1 MTVRKPPPSRRPQ
14 KRRGRA
20 VIWATAVLVVAI
32 VAVSLATGAFTT
44 STTGLNTPPP
54 QAQVKPS
61 PPPPFVPTPNM
72 PADTQHSIHMLFPT
86 PPRAGLVFDLDHH
99 TALWRYND
107 FDPVP
112 IASLTK
118 LMTAL
123 VVVEHTQPGDQVQI
137 PPEALAVGGSSVPLQ
152 TKAGQPVPV
161 STLMD
166 AMLIP
171 SANDAAMA
179 LAIHVGGSKEQF
191 VNMMNDRAHQLGL
204 NCTHFVSPDGLEPD
218 NRSCA
223 ADLGAMAEMAMSNPR
238 ISSVVKESHASIPY
252 PNRMGRLSLVT
263 TNPLLLNN
271 YPGTIG
277 LKTGTTDEA
286 GHTYIGV
293 ATHNSHTL
301 GVVLLG
307 STNRYQQARD
317 LLNAGFAAEENQ
329 TTLPH

>member
-1 MTVRKPPPSRRPQ
+1 
-14 KRRGRA
+14 
-20 VIWATAVLVVAI
+20 
-32 VAVSLATGAFTT
+32 
-44 STTGLNTPPP
+44 
-54 QAQVKPS
+54 
-61 PPPPFVPTPNM
+61 M
-72 PADTQHSIHMLFPT
+72 PEDTQHAIHVQFPT
-86 PPRAGLVFDLDHH
+86 PPRGGLVFDLDNH
-99 TALWRYND
+99 TALWRYHD
-107 FDPVP
+107 FDPLP

-123 VVVEHTQPGDQVQI
+123 VVVDHTQPDDQVQI
-137 PPEALAVGGSSVPLQ
+137 APQALSVGGSTVPLQ
-152 TKAGQPVPV
+152 TKDGQPVPV
-161 STLMD
+161 SKLMD

-179 LAIHVGGSKEQF
+179 LAIHVGGSEQQF
-191 VNMMNDRAHQLGL
+191 VSMMNDRAHQLGL
-204 NCTHFVSPDGLEPD
+204 NCTHFASPDGLEPD

-238 ISSVVKESHASIPY
+238 ISSVVKQSRASIPY
-252 PNRMGRLSLVT
+252 PNRLGHLSLVT
-263 TNPLLLNN
+263 TNPLLLNG

-307 STNRYQQARD
+307 STNRYQQARE
-317 LLNAGFAAEENQ
+317 LLNAGFTAEENQ